1 MKRTGGTLWRAYLL
15 KESLREVFA
24 GDLDPATVGQLLDRW
39 CFRAQRCRIPEFV
52 KAAGTI
58 RKHRAGIDPAIDRGL
73 SNGRTKASTPRSAA
87 HPTRPRLPQR
97 PTLCSRDARLRT
109 RKTLELPYHTS
120 RHPHS
125 WQ

>member
-73 SNGRTKASTPRSAA
+73 SNGRTKASTPRSGCSSDA
-87 HPTRPRLPQR
+87 PTASTAPNPL
-97 PTLCSRDARLRT
+97 LS
-109 RKTLELPYHTS
+109 
-120 RHPHS
+120 
-125 WQ
+125 